1 MKVDYLT
8 RSLLYLPAHK
18 EHLMHNA
25 LKSGADMLALDL
37 EDSCQPYENKQLGR
51 DTIIKFL
58 QEGLFDG
65 KKVFPRV
72 NDRESG
78 ELLKDVYQLALLG
91 ITGFIYPK
99 CTNGQDIYFIGKL
112 LETIEYEK
120 HIPVGYFKLIPLI
133 ETTGAVANINE
144 VCESCPERI
153 IAVGFGAE
161 DYMSDLGGRH
171 DDGGNSIFSAR
182 AIIANSAKAH
192 GIAPLDIVHMKVHD
206 LEDLEREMAVAR
218 DLGYE
223 GKMLV
228 HPKEIPVCHKCFS
241 PSEEQVKWAE
251 EVVAL
256 SEEAIKEGRGVAYKN
271 DKFIG
276 PPMLKMAYEI
286 LRKHKLSETSFGSE
300 V

>member
-1 MKVDYLT
+1 MKVDFLT

-18 EHLMHNA
+18 EHLVENA

-37 EDSCQPYENKQLGR
+37 EDSCQPLENKQLGR
-51 DTIIKFL
+51 DTILKFL
-58 QEGLFDG
+58 NEGLLEG
-65 KKVFPRV
+65 HKVFPRV

-78 ELLKDVYQLALLG
+78 ELLKDVYQLTLLG

-171 DDGGNSIFSAR
+171 NEGGNSIFSAR
-182 AIIANSAKAH
+182 AIIANAAKAH
-192 GIAPLDIVHMKVHD
+192 DIVPLDIVHMKVHD
-206 LEDLEREMAVAR
+206 LEDLEREMNVAR

-228 HPKEIPVCHKCFS
+228 HPKEIPLCHQCFS
-241 PSEEQVKWAE
+241 PSEEQINWAKE
-251 EVVAL
+251 IVFL
-256 SEEAIKEGRGVAYKN
+256 SEQAVKEGRGVAYMN
-271 DKFIG
+271 NKFIG
-276 PPMLKMAYEI
+276 PPMLKMA
-286 LRKHKLSETSFGSE
+286 KE
-300 V
+300 VLKKAGMCRNSI

>member
-8 RSLLYLPAHK
+8 RSLLFLPAHK
-18 EHLMHNA
+18 EHLIHNA
-25 LKSGADMLALDL
+25 LMSGADMLALDL
-37 EDSCQPYENKQLGR
+37 EDSCQPFENKQIGR
-51 DTIIKFL
+51 NNIIRFL
-58 QEGLFDG
+58 NEGLLKS
-65 KKVFPRV
+65 KKIFPRV

-78 ELLKDVYQLALLG
+78 ELLKDIYQLTLLD

-161 DYMSDLGGRH
+161 DYMTDLGGRH
-171 DDGGNSIFSAR
+171 TIGSNSIFSAR
-182 AIIANSAKAH
+182 AIIANAAKAH
-192 GIAPLDIVHMKVHD
+192 DIVPLDIVHMKVHD
-206 LEDLEREMAVAR
+206 LEDLEREMNVAR

-241 PSEEQVKWAE
+241 PSKEQVEWAE
-251 EVVAL
+251 EIIVL
-256 SEEAIKEGRGVAYKN
+256 SEEAKKEGKGVAYMN
-271 DKFIG
+271 NKFIG
-276 PPMLKMAYEI
+276 PPMLKMAEDI
-286 LRKHKLSETSFGSE
+286 LLKDAMIRNNRNKQ
-300 V
+300 

>member
-1 MKVDYLT
+1 MKVDFLT

-18 EHLMHNA
+18 EHLIQNA
-25 LKSGADMLALDL
+25 LQSGADMLALDL
-37 EDSCQPYENKQLGR
+37 EDSCQPFENKQLGR
-51 DTIIKFL
+51 DNIVKFL
-58 QEGLFDG
+58 RDGLLEGH
-65 KKVFPRV
+65 KIFPRV

-78 ELLKDVYQLALLG
+78 ELLKDVHQLTLMG

-120 HIPVGYFKLIPLI
+120 HFPVGYFKLIPLI

-171 DDGGNSIFSAR
+171 NEGGNSIYSAR
-182 AIIANSAKAH
+182 AIIANAAKAH
-192 GIAPLDIVHMKVHD
+192 NIVPLDIVHMKVHD
-206 LEDLEREMAVAR
+206 LEDLEREMNVAR

-251 EVVAL
+251 EIVFLAD
-256 SEEAIKEGRGVAYKN
+256 EARKEGRGVAYLN
-271 DKFIG
+271 NKFIG
-276 PPMLKMAYEI
+276 PPMLKMAQDVLKKAEMC
-286 LRKHKLSETSFGSE
+286 KQNK

>member
-18 EHLMHNA
+18 EHLIQNA
-25 LKSGADMLALDL
+25 IESDADMLALDL
-37 EDSCQPYENKQLGR
+37 EDSCQPFENKQVGR
-51 DTIIKFL
+51 DNIVKFL
-58 QEGLFDG
+58 KNGQL
-65 KKVFPRV
+65 KRKTVFPRV

-78 ELLKDVYQLALLG
+78 ELLKDIYQLTLPG
-91 ITGFIYPK
+91 ISGFIYPK
-99 CTNGQDIYFIGKL
+99 CTNGKDIYFIGKL

-171 DDGGNSIFSAR
+171 DQFGNSIFSAR
-182 AIIANSAKAH
+182 AIIANAAKAH
-192 GIAPLDIVHMKVHD
+192 GIVPLDIVHMKVHD
-206 LEDLEREMAVAR
+206 LEDLEREMNVAR

-228 HPKEIPVCHKCFS
+228 HPKEIAVCHKCFS
-241 PSEEQVKWAE
+241 PSEEQISWAE
-251 EVVAL
+251 EIVFL
-256 SEEAIKEGRGVAYKN
+256 SEEAIREGRGVAYKN
-271 DKFIG
+271 NKFIG
-276 PPMLKMAYEI
+276 PPMLKMAREI
-286 LRKHKLSETSFGSE
+286 IKKNEQITKKQK
-300 V
+300 

>member
-18 EHLMHNA
+18 EHLIENA
-25 LKSGADMLALDL
+25 LNSGADMLAIDL
-37 EDSCQPYENKQLGR
+37 EYSCQPFENIQIGR
-51 DTIIKFL
+51 DKIVKFL
-58 QEGLFDG
+58 KEGLLES

-78 ELLKDVYQLALLG
+78 ELLKDIYQLTLPG
-91 ITGFIYPK
+91 ISGFIYPK

-133 ETTGAVANINE
+133 ETTGAVAYIND

-161 DYMSDLGGRH
+161 DYMTDLGGRH
-171 DDGGNSIFSAR
+171 DNVGNSIFSAR
-182 AIIANSAKAH
+182 AIIANAAKAH
-192 GIAPLDIVHMKVHD
+192 GIVPLDIVHMKVHD
-206 LEDLEREMAVAR
+206 LDDLEREMNVAR

-251 EVVAL
+251 EIVLL
-256 SEEAIKEGRGVAYKN
+256 SEEAIKEGRGVAYMN
-271 DKFIG
+271 NKFIG
-276 PPMLKMAYEI
+276 PPMLKMAQDI
-286 LRKHKLSETSFGSE
+286 LKKNELCRRTLS
-300 V
+300 VL

>member
-51 DTIIKFL
+51 DTIIRFL
-58 QEGLFDG
+58 KEGLFDG

-78 ELLKDVYQLALLG
+78 ELLKDVYQLTLVG

-133 ETTGAVANINE
+133 ETTGAVAKINE

-171 DDGGNSIFSAR
+171 DDKGNSIFSAR
-182 AIIANSAKAH
+182 AIIANAAKAH

-206 LEDLEREMAVAR
+206 LDDLEQEMVVAR

-276 PPMLKMAYEI
+276 PPMLKMANEI
-286 LRKHKLSETSFGSE
+286 LRKHKLS
-300 V
+300 

>member
-18 EHLMHNA
+18 EHLIQNA
-25 LKSGADMLALDL
+25 IESDADMLALDL
-37 EDSCQPYENKQLGR
+37 EDSCQPFENKQVGR
-51 DTIIKFL
+51 DNIVKFL
-58 QEGLFDG
+58 KNGQL
-65 KKVFPRV
+65 KRKTVFPRV

-78 ELLKDVYQLALLG
+78 ELLKDIYQLTLPG
-91 ITGFIYPK
+91 ISGFIYPK
-99 CTNGQDIYFIGKL
+99 CTNGKDIYFIGKL

-171 DDGGNSIFSAR
+171 DQFGNSISSAR
-182 AIIANSAKAH
+182 AIIANAAKAH
-192 GIAPLDIVHMKVHD
+192 GIVPLDIVHMKVHD
-206 LEDLEREMAVAR
+206 LEDLEREMNVAR

-228 HPKEIPVCHKCFS
+228 HPKEIAVCHKCFS
-241 PSEEQVKWAE
+241 PSEEQISWAE
-251 EVVAL
+251 EIVFL
-256 SEEAIKEGRGVAYKN
+256 SEEAIREGRGVAYKN
-271 DKFIG
+271 NKFIG
-276 PPMLKMAYEI
+276 PPMLKMAREI
-286 LRKHKLSETSFGSE
+286 IKKNEQITKKQK
-300 V
+300 

>member
-37 EDSCQPYENKQLGR
+37 EDSCHPYEKLGR

-120 HIPVGYFKLIPLI
+120 HIPVGCFKLIPLI

-171 DDGGNSIFSAR
+171 DDEGNSIFSAR

>member
-1 MKVDYLT
+1 MKVDFLT

-18 EHLMHNA
+18 EHLIENA

-51 DTIIKFL
+51 DNIIKFL
-58 QEGLFDG
+58 KAGLLEGQ
-65 KKVFPRV
+65 KVFPRV

-78 ELLKDVYQLALLG
+78 ELLKDVYQLSLPG

-133 ETTGAVANINE
+133 ETTGAVANIND

-161 DYMSDLGGRH
+161 DYMTDLGGQH
-171 DDGGNSIFSAR
+171 DEEGNSIFSAR

-192 GIAPLDIVHMKVHD
+192 GIVPLDIVHMKVHD
-206 LEDLEREMAVAR
+206 LEDLNREMNIAR
-218 DLGYE
+218 RLGYE

-228 HPKEIPVCHKCFS
+228 HPKEIALCHQCFS
-241 PSEEQVKWAE
+241 PTEEQVKWAE
-251 EVVAL
+251 EIVFL
-256 SEEAIKEGRGVAYKN
+256 CDEAVKEGRGVAYKN
-271 DKFIG
+271 NKFIG
-276 PPMLKMAYEI
+276 PPMLKMAQDV
-286 LRKHKLSETSFGSE
+286 LKKNDLCKTKTL
-300 V
+300 

>member
-1 MKVDYLT
+1 MKVDFLT

-18 EHLMHNA
+18 EHLVENA

-37 EDSCQPYENKQLGR
+37 EDSCQPFENKQLGR
-51 DTIIKFL
+51 DTILKFL
-58 QEGLFDG
+58 NEGRLEG
-65 KKVFPRV
+65 HKVFPRV

-78 ELLKDVYQLALLG
+78 ELLKDVYQLTLLG
-91 ITGFIYPK
+91 ISGFIYPK

-133 ETTGAVANINE
+133 ETTGAVANIND
-144 VCESCPERI
+144 VCEACPERI

-171 DDGGNSIFSAR
+171 NEGGNSIFSAR
-182 AIIANSAKAH
+182 AIIANAAKAH
-192 GIAPLDIVHMKVHD
+192 DIVPLDIVHMKVHD
-206 LEDLEREMAVAR
+206 LEDLEREMNVAR

-241 PSEEQVKWAE
+241 PSEEQVEWAE
-251 EVVAL
+251 EIIFL
-256 SEEAIKEGRGVAYKN
+256 SEEAKKEGRGVAYLN
-271 DKFIG
+271 NKFIG
-276 PPMLKMAYEI
+276 PPMLKMAQEV
-286 LRKHKLSETSFGSE
+286 LEKNKLCKNE
-300 V
+300 

>member
-18 EHLMHNA
+18 EHLIENA
-25 LKSGADMLALDL
+25 LNSGADMLALDL
-37 EDSCQPYENKQLGR
+37 EDSCQPFENKQIGR
-51 DTIIKFL
+51 DNIVKFL
-58 QEGLFDG
+58 KEGLLES

-78 ELLKDVYQLALLG
+78 ELLKDIYQLTLPG
-91 ITGFIYPK
+91 ISGFIYPK

-133 ETTGAVANINE
+133 ETTGAVAYIND

-161 DYMSDLGGRH
+161 DYMTDLGGRH
-171 DDGGNSIFSAR
+171 DNVGNSIFSAR
-182 AIIANSAKAH
+182 AIIANAAKAH
-192 GIAPLDIVHMKVHD
+192 GIVPLDIVHMKVHD
-206 LEDLEREMAVAR
+206 LDDLEREMNVAR

-251 EVVAL
+251 EIVLL
-256 SEEAIKEGRGVAYKN
+256 SEEAIKEGRGVAYMN
-271 DKFIG
+271 NKFIG
-276 PPMLKMAYEI
+276 PPMLKMAQDI
-286 LRKHKLSETSFGSE
+286 LKKNELCRRTLS
-300 V
+300 VL

>member
-18 EHLMHNA
+18 EHLMYNA
-25 LKSGADMLALDL
+25 IKSGADMLALDL
-37 EDSCQPYENKQLGR
+37 EDSCQPFENKQIGR
-51 DTIIKFL
+51 DSIVKFL
-58 QEGLFDG
+58 NEGLLEG

-78 ELLKDVYQLALLG
+78 ELLKDICQLTLLG
-91 ITGFIYPK
+91 VTGFIYPK

-161 DYMSDLGGRH
+161 DYMTDLGGRH
-171 DDGGNSIFSAR
+171 DNVGNSIFSAR
-182 AIIANSAKAH
+182 AIIANAAKAH
-192 GIAPLDIVHMKVHD
+192 DIVPLDIVHMKVHD
-206 LEDLEREMAVAR
+206 LEDLEREMNIAR

-241 PSEEQVKWAE
+241 PSKEQVEWAE
-251 EVVAL
+251 EVVFL
-256 SEEAIKEGRGVAYKN
+256 CEEAKKEGRGVAYKN
-271 DKFIG
+271 NKFIG
-276 PPMLKMAYEI
+276 PPILKMAQDI
-286 LRKHKLSETSFGSE
+286 LRKAKLCEQKE
-300 V
+300 I

>member
-1 MKVDYLT
+1 MKVDFLT

-18 EHLMHNA
+18 EHLVENA

-37 EDSCQPYENKQLGR
+37 EDSCQPFENKQLGR

-58 QEGLFDG
+58 KAGLLEGH
-65 KKVFPRV
+65 KVFPRV

-78 ELLKDVYQLALLG
+78 ELLKDIYQLTLLG

-99 CTNGQDIYFIGKL
+99 CTCGQDIYFIGKL

-120 HIPVGYFKLIPLI
+120 RLPVGYFKLIPLI
-133 ETTGAVANINE
+133 ETTGAVANIND

-171 DDGGNSIFSAR
+171 NDGGESIFSAR
-182 AIIANSAKAH
+182 AIIANAAKAH
-192 GIAPLDIVHMKVHD
+192 DIVPLDIVHMKVHD
-206 LEDLEREMAVAR
+206 LDDLEREMNIAR

-228 HPKEIPVCHKCFS
+228 HPKEIPVCHSCFS
-241 PSEEQVKWAE
+241 PSKEQVEWAE
-251 EVVAL
+251 EVISL
-256 SEEAIKEGRGVAYKN
+256 CEEAKREGRGVAYKN
-271 DKFIG
+271 NKFIG
-276 PPMLKMAYEI
+276 PPMLKMAQDI
-286 LRKHKLSETSFGSE
+286 LEKHELCKQCDM
-300 V
+300 